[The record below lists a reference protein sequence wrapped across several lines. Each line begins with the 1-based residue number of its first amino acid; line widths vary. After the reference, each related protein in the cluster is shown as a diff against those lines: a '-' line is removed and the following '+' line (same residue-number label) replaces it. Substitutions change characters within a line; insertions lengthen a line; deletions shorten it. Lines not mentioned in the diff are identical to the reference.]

1 MLARMPVT
9 VMMPA
14 QDLGRADNFY
24 HKVLGLPIAK
34 NGNAD
39 DVIAFEAGQGTLIA
53 LYEHAP
59 TKAEHTVANWLV
71 DNIDATVDELSKRG
85 VVFEQYDV
93 PGLKTDARGIAVQ
106 GPSRSAWFK
115 DTEGNILAITQI

>member
-1 MLARMPVT
+1 MLSRMPVT

-24 HKVLGLPIAK
+24 HKVLGLPIARV
-34 NGNAD
+34 GAD
-39 DVIAFEAGQGTLIA
+39 DMIAFEAGKGTLIA
-53 LYEHAP
+53 LYQHAP

-71 DNIDATVDELSKRG
+71 DNIEATVDDLTRKG

-93 PGLKTDARGIAVQ
+93 PGLKTDAHGIAVI

-115 DTEGNILAITQI
+115 DTEGNILAVTQI

>member
-24 HKVLGLPIAK
+24 HKVLGLPIATI
-34 NGNAD
+34 GGAD
-39 DVIAFEAGQGTLIA
+39 DVIVFEAGKGTLIA
-53 LYEHAP
+53 LYEHAQ
-59 TKAEHTVANWLV
+59 TRAEHTVANWLV
-71 DNIDATVDELSKRG
+71 DNIDATVAELTARG
-85 VVFEQYDV
+85 VVFEHYDL
-93 PGLKTDARGIAVQ
+93 PDLKTDASGIAIQ

-115 DTEGNILAITQI
+115 DTEGNILAVTQI